1 MPSGAEGRAGW
12 LPFGPKVTGQ
22 MPILIDSTVLID
34 ILRGRPQAQAFLAA
48 ARGSGE
54 LMSVTP
60 VRTEVLGGVCE
71 GEIRDTFTLL
81 RLLDWVDVTVELA
94 DVAGALDRRYRASHA
109 GIDVVD
115 YLLAAA
121 ALELGGVV
129 ATSNVRHFPMFP
141 GLQPPY

>member
-1 MPSGAEGRAGW
+1 
-12 LPFGPKVTGQ
+12 

-34 ILRGRPQAQAFLAA
+34 VLRGQPAARAFLAE
-48 ARGSGE
+48 ARLTSA

-60 VRTEVLGGVCE
+60 VRTEVLGGVLD
-71 GEIRDTFTLL
+71 GESRDTFTLL
-81 RLLDWVDVTVELA
+81 RLLDWIDVTVELA
-94 DVAGALDRRYRASHA
+94 DVAGALHRRYGAGYG

-115 YLLAAA
+115 YLLAAG

>member
-1 MPSGAEGRAGW
+1 
-12 LPFGPKVTGQ
+12 

-34 ILRGRPQAQAFLAA
+34 VLRGHPTALAFLADA
-48 ARGSGE
+48 HRSQE

-60 VRTEVLGGVCE
+60 VRTEVLGGV
-71 GEIRDTFTLL
+71 RDNMVTPTFTLL
-81 RLLDWVDVTVELA
+81 RRIDWIDVTVELA
-94 DVAGALDRRYRASHA
+94 DVAGALQRRHRPGNV
-109 GIDVVD
+109 GIGVVD

-121 ALELGGVV
+121 AIESGGIV